1 MIQLKLLKRFFE
13 PFLFLNTDNY
23 KLLVCDLE
31 QDVYEQGN
39 LEFFFLLWVSQ
50 KALQLLVSLFFFF
63 FLSSVFLN
71 DPIKVFFVRL
81 IDCCCMYL
89 WQYPLTH
96 LRKSMW

>member
-1 MIQLKLLKRFFE
+1 MIKLKLLKRLFE
-13 PFLFLNTDNY
+13 PFPFLNTNNY

-39 LEFFFLLWVSQ
+39 LELFLLLRISQ
-50 KALQLLVSLFFFF
+50 KALQLPVSLFFFF
-63 FLSSVFLN
+63 FLSSLFLN
-71 DPIKVFFVRL
+71 DTTKVFLVRL

-89 WQYPLTH
+89 WQYPPTH